1 MNINCLTGNSKNRNI
16 PASGFI
22 PATGGG
28 DSIGLLQIT
37 LFDSRLHSS
46 YF

>member
-1 MNINCLTGNSKNRNI
+1 MNINCLTGNPKNGNI
-16 PASGFI
+16 PPIGFI

-28 DSIGLLQIT
+28 DSIELSQIT
-37 LFDSRLHSS
+37 LFDSRLHTS